1 MADDGIQAQL
11 PGTNTGTGTAPTASP
26 QFDLNAASSAVQGT
40 NDALTEFSKN
50 IISSGSRQG
59 ANLPALV
66 DQFQTTHE
74 QFNAGLK
81 GFVDQV
87 DKSRSVID
95 DAQNNILTS
104 HNVPNFVGNVMG
116 IFGDHRF
123 QPAYQK
129 EIIQNETK
137 NLELT
142 NEKVKSLAGLDEANR
157 VALQTAQ
164 SGANTALQTGL
175 EMAQNQRA
183 GISTNI
189 AIQQQQQINAAHLVD
204 GQTLPALMAAAKDPT
219 ALQTQNSQV
228 TPGMIQEAIE
238 RKQLSD
244 INLRHA
250 GIILDE
256 SKTSLTGAKLDLT
269 QKLIGT
275 AITNMSG
282 ADLQN
287 YAEQA
292 KNGDGY
298 VNLPVPGDKENHS
311 IRVPG
316 NTFAMALAA
325 RQEAVNKLYTSNK
338 DVDIANA
345 QNPVLQ
351 KEIDDRSNMY
361 ANNPYVTPFVDPVKV
376 AELGRTTGTANQ
388 LARTNPLAANEQYKS
403 ALATLDSFQ
412 KAAIDN
418 AKPDAKPA
426 LTQYFNSGGRIDD
439 STAASDLLTSDVKGS
454 VNSPLS
460 MGDTYGIGDT
470 IARKAFETNMY
481 ATKQALP
488 GFGNGSIGGKENVF
502 GTDLKNG
509 GTGVGSSLLGN
520 LTKSPPSD
528 KEVFEH
534 MFAGDT
540 GKAIKSAVTGNM
552 VNKALYGVIKD
563 LATDYPDRQGIQ
575 VFKNLM
581 PTGDWADSIKTNGQ
595 LDTTKIFSALAS
607 DPRNIDILISKLN
620 DPSIR
625 RGFALNDAKV
635 NNTPLHAA
643 YRQRLF
649 NNDVTQIF
657 SPLVAQASQYA
668 NIARQNAPI
677 RSQQADAAIAKAAKE
692 QKDASAAAAQRRT
705 GGLGLMQPGQEA
717 ETTRNPSE
725 GASVL
730 PTKPNLGIFPLS
742 NNNDQPLDANNI
754 AQIMKKM
761 LGGGGQ

>member
-1 MADDGIQAQL
+1 MADDGTQAQL
-11 PGTNTGTGTAPTASP
+11 PGTSGNQPAQSAPPA
-26 QFDLNAASSAVQGT
+26 FDLNAASSAVQGT

-50 IISSGSRQG
+50 IIASGSRQG
-59 ANLPALV
+59 ANLPALI

-87 DKSRSVID
+87 DQSRKVID

-104 HNVPNFVGNVMG
+104 HNVPNFVGNIMG

-123 QPAYQK
+123 QPDYQK
-129 EIIQNETK
+129 QVIQGETK

-164 SGANTALQTGL
+164 TGANTALQTGL

-250 GIILDE
+250 GIVLDE
-256 SKTSLTGAKLDLT
+256 AKTSLTGQKLELT

-292 KNGDGY
+292 KSGDGY
-298 VNLPVPGDKENHS
+298 VNLPVPGDKEQHT

-338 DVDIANA
+338 DVDVANA
-345 QNPVLQ
+345 QNPVLRQ
-351 KEIDDRSNMY
+351 EIDDRSNMY
-361 ANNPYVTPFVDPVKV
+361 SNNPYVTPFVDPVKV

-388 LARTNPLAANEQYKS
+388 LSQSNPLAANEQYKQ
-403 ALATLDSFQ
+403 ALTTLDGFQ

-418 AKPDAKPA
+418 AKPEAKPA
-426 LTQYFNSGGRIDD
+426 LTQYFNTGGRIDD
-439 STAASDLLTSDVKGS
+439 STAASDLLVSDVKNS
-454 VNSPLS
+454 LNSPLS
-460 MGDTYGIGDT
+460 INDIYGMGDT
-470 IARKAFETNMY
+470 IARKGFETNMY

-488 GFGNGSIGGKENVF
+488 GFGNGTLGARGSTENA
-502 GTDLKNG
+502 
-509 GTGVGSSLLGN
+509 GSSLLGN
-520 LTKSPPSD
+520 LTKAPPSD

-540 GKAIKSAVTGNM
+540 GKAIKSAVTGNLI
-552 VNKALYGVIKD
+552 NKAMYGIVKD
-563 LATDYPDRQGIQ
+563 LASDYPDRQGIQ
-575 VFKNLM
+575 TFKNLM
-581 PTGDWADSIKTNGQ
+581 PNGDWADSLKTNGQ
-595 LDTTKIFSALAS
+595 LDTTKIFSALSS
-607 DPRNIDILISKLN
+607 DPRNMDILISKLN
-620 DPSIR
+620 DPNIR
-625 RGFALNDAKV
+625 RGFAINDSKV
-635 NNTPLHAA
+635 NNTPLHSA

-657 SPLVAQASQYA
+657 TPLVAQASNYA
-668 NIARQNAPI
+668 NVARQNAPI
-677 RSQQADAAIAKAAKE
+677 RSQQADQAIAKAAQE
-692 QKDASAAAAQRRT
+692 QKDAAATAANRRS
-705 GGLGLMQPGQEA
+705 GSGMGSLQPGQEA
-717 ETTRNPSE
+717 ETNRNPSE

-730 PTKPNLGIFPLS
+730 PVKPNLGIFPLS